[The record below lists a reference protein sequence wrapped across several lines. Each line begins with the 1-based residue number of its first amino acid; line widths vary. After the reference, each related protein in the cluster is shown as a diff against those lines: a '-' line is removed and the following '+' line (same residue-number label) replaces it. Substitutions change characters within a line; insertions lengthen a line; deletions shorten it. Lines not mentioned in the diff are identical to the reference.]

1 MQTEVEMIVTE
12 SDLDEL
18 GHVNNARYLNFLEAA
33 RMDWYAKVDL
43 IKSIEA
49 RHHASGFDTVVV
61 NINIDFNRECLL
73 GERLVVETRPER
85 LGRKSLALR
94 QAIKK
99 PSGDLAA
106 EAVVTSVVMD
116 LQSRTAVVLPENLTA
131 FFDDNPPDSGE

>member
-1 MQTEVEMIVTE
+1 MQTEVEIVVTE

-18 GHVNNARYLNFLEAA
+18 GHVNNARYLNFLEAG
-33 RMDWYAKVDL
+33 RMDWYAKAGL
-43 IKSIEA
+43 IQSTEA
-49 RHHASGFDTVVV
+49 THRASGLDTVVV
-61 NINIDFNRECLL
+61 NINIDFSRECLL

-94 QAIKK
+94 QVIKK

-116 LQSRTAVVLPENLTA
+116 LQSRTAVALPENLAA
-131 FFDDNPPDSGE
+131 FFRST